1 MRGTAEEVNRVTTQ
15 PDFQHHIH
23 GLMTDTAP
31 RFRTIVDASFAY
43 TSIRDRILTQLEED
57 FNTIENK
64 AKKAEE
70 CRDIYKF
77 MISFDFEESFKS
89 TNPTID

>member
-1 MRGTAEEVNRVTTQ
+1 
-15 PDFQHHIH
+15 
-23 GLMTDTAP
+23 MTDTAP
-31 RFRTIVDASFAY
+31 RFRTVVDNSFAY
-43 TSIRDRILTQLEED
+43 TNIRERILSQLDED

-77 MISFDFEESFKS
+77 MISFQFEDFKATS
-89 TNPTID
+89 PTID